1 MAEVSEATQTPGPD
15 KGRGGELW
23 VLAAL
28 AAAGLL
34 CVCGLAVALVLILG
48 RGSAGAG
55 NQVNPVINVGVPS
68 TAAAQPVPG
77 GPSRDLPAKPQA
89 ERDAAQDVR
98 ASALPGV
105 LATPT
110 PVKLQREKELVRAET
125 QAPPSP
131 AFPPADPSR
140 PLPGGKLIYLR
151 VRSVGDT
158 TYNGQQAL
166 PMPIRYSPD
175 ATGKVDKV
183 FASPAAALPGGA
195 VPSGPSDLAPPT
207 QTFANTSAEQAG
219 WGLTLSNAHATPA
232 LDGYRSPDGFR
243 FFTAHVHAINQS
255 KSPAGLVADSFEIR
269 DSDGVRYLSN
279 PELNAGFPPD
289 VLPSGAAAD
298 LTLSFLVPDSAEL
311 RSVALL
317 TDLDAAPVL
326 LPLSKQ

>member
-1 MAEVSEATQTPGPD
+1 MAEVGEATQTPGPD

-55 NQVNPVINVGVPS
+55 NQVNPVINVGVPA
-68 TAAAQPVPG
+68 TGAAQAAPS
-77 GPSRDLPAKPQA
+77 GPSRDVPSKPQA

-110 PVKLQREKELVRAET
+110 PVKPQREKELVRAET

-131 AFPPADPSR
+131 AFPPADPAR

-158 TYNGQQAL
+158 TYNGQLAL

-183 FASPAAALPGGA
+183 FASPAPAPAGA
-195 VPSGPSDLAPPT
+195 GGPSDLAPPS
-207 QTFANTSAEQAG
+207 QTFADTSAEQAG

-243 FFTAHVHAINQS
+243 FFTARVHAVNQS
-255 KSPAGLVADSFEIR
+255 KSPAGLLADSFEIR

-289 VLPSGAAAD
+289 VLPSGGAAD

-311 RSVALL
+311 RAVALL
-317 TDLDAAPVL
+317 PDNASAPVL

>member
-68 TAAAQPVPG
+68 TAAAAAPN
-77 GPSRDLPAKPQA
+77 GPSRDVPAKPQA

-98 ASALPGV
+98 ASALPGA

-110 PVKLQREKELVRAET
+110 PVKPQREKELVRAET

-131 AFPPADPSR
+131 PFPPADPSR

-183 FASPAAALPGGA
+183 FASPAAALPGPA
-195 VPSGPSDLAPPT
+195 DLLPPA
-207 QTFANTSAEQAG
+207 QTFADTSADQGG
-219 WGLTLSNAHATPA
+219 WSLSLTNAHATPA

-243 FFTAHVHAINQS
+243 FFTARVHAVNQS

-289 VLPSGAAAD
+289 VLPGGGGAD
-298 LTLSFLVPDSAEL
+298 LTLSFLVPASADL
-311 RSVALL
+311 RAVALVPD
-317 TDLDAAPVL
+317 TGTAPVL

>member
-1 MAEVSEATQTPGPD
+1 MAEVGEATQTPDPG
-15 KGRGGELW
+15 KGRGSELW

-48 RGSAGAG
+48 RGSAGVPS
-55 NQVNPVINVGVPS
+55 NQANPVINIGVAP
-68 TAAAQPVPG
+68 TVQAAPA
-77 GPSRDLPAKPQA
+77 GPSRDVPAKPQA

-110 PVKLQREKELVRAET
+110 PVKPQREKELVRAET

-131 AFPPADPSR
+131 PFPPADPSR

-151 VRSVGDT
+151 VRSVGDS

-183 FASPAAALPGGA
+183 FASPAAALPG
-195 VPSGPSDLAPPT
+195 PSDLLPPS
-207 QTFANTSAEQAG
+207 QTFADTSADQAG
-219 WGLTLSNAHATPA
+219 WGLSLSNAHATPA

-243 FFTAHVHAINQS
+243 FFTARVHAVNQS
-255 KSPAGLVADSFEIR
+255 RSPAGLVADSFEIR

-289 VLPSGAAAD
+289 DLPSGGSAD
-298 LTLSFLVPDSAEL
+298 LTLSFLVPASADL
-311 RSVALL
+311 RAVALVPD
-317 TDLDAAPVL
+317 TGTAPVL

>member
-1 MAEVSEATQTPGPD
+1 MAEVGEATQTPEPS

-34 CVCGLAVALVLILG
+34 CVCGLAVSLVLILG

-55 NQVNPVINVGVPS
+55 NQVNPVINVGVAPTVPAAPS
-68 TAAAQPVPG
+68 
-77 GPSRDLPAKPQA
+77 GPSRDVPAKPQA

-125 QAPPSP
+125 QPPPSP
-131 AFPPADPSR
+131 PFPPADPSR

-158 TYNGQQAL
+158 SYKGQQAL

-183 FASPAAALPGGA
+183 FASPAPAAA
-195 VPSGPSDLAPPT
+195 AAAGPADLAPPT
-207 QTFANTSAEQAG
+207 QTFADTSADQAG

-232 LDGYRSPDGFR
+232 LDGYRAPDGFR
-243 FFTAHVHAINQS
+243 FFTARVHAVNQGQ
-255 KSPAGLVADSFEIR
+255 SPAGLQADNFEIR
-269 DSDGVRYLSN
+269 DADGVRYLSN
-279 PELNAGFPPD
+279 PELNAGFPAD
-289 VLPSGAAAD
+289 DLAAGAGAD

-311 RSVALL
+311 RALALL
-317 TDLDAAPVL
+317 TGTAPVL